1 MNLDRDAD
9 GLRRLLDHAVDAV
22 VGLYAS
28 VETRPVFPP
37 VTPDGL
43 RPTFDEPLPR
53 SGVGAEDLI
62 ARVEREVFDNSTLNI
77 SPRFLSYIMSGGT
90 HVGIAADLLT
100 SALNSNFGLWHVSPA
115 GTEIEL
121 RTVRWLAE
129 FIGYPPDCG
138 GTLLSGGSAADLHG
152 LATAVV
158 AKAPF
163 DVRDEGLRAGPPLTM
178 YVSAEGHSAL
188 DKSATLLGLG
198 RRHLR
203 KIPTHADFTID
214 VAALRDTIQRD
225 RAAGVHPICVV
236 GNAGTVN
243 TGAVDPLDALAD
255 VAAEENLWFHVDG
268 AYGAA
273 AARTALVGD
282 SFRGMDRADSVA
294 LDPHKWL
301 FVPFDAGGVLVRDPD
316 CLRAAFSLVPDYLR
330 QEGERYAPMEY
341 GFELSR
347 RLRALKVWMTF
358 LAYGADSLLAAI
370 EGNIRLMR
378 HMAELVEEDD
388 ALELAAPVPLSVV
401 CFRYRSSGSEDAVDR
416 VNRELVAAIEQD
428 GRVFIAGSTVR
439 GRPVLRAC
447 SVNHRLERA
456 HVELALEVVRDLGAR
471 ITEGPL

>member
-1 MNLDRDAD
+1 MNLDRDAE
-9 GLRRLLDHAVDAV
+9 GLRRLLDRAVDTV
-22 VGLYAS
+22 VALYQS
-28 VETRPVFPP
+28 VESRPVFPP
-37 VTPDGL
+37 VTPAGL
-43 RPTFDEPLPR
+43 APTFDEPLPR
-53 SGVGAEDLI
+53 TGVDAEGLI
-62 ARVEREVFDNSTLNI
+62 ERVNREVFANSTLNI

-121 RTVRWLAE
+121 RTLRWMAE
-129 FIGYPPDCG
+129 FIGYPADSG
-138 GTLLSGGSAADLHG
+138 GTFVSGGSAADLHG

-188 DKSATLLGLG
+188 DKSVTLLGLG

-203 KIPTHADFTID
+203 KIPTLEDFTID
-214 VAALRDTIQRD
+214 VAALRDAIQRD
-225 RAAGVHPICVV
+225 RAAGAHPICVI

-255 VAAEENLWFHVDG
+255 VAAEEDLWFHVDG

-273 AARTALVGD
+273 AAGTALVGGL
-282 SFRGMDRADSVA
+282 FRGLDRADSVA

-301 FVPFDAGGVLVRDPD
+301 FVPFGAGCVLVRDPER
-316 CLRAAFSLVPDYLR
+316 LRDAFSLVPDYLR
-330 QEGERYAPMEY
+330 QEGGRYAPMEY

-347 RLRALKVWMTF
+347 RVRALKVWMTF
-358 LAYGADSLLAAI
+358 VAYGVEALHDAIAD
-370 EGNIRLMR
+370 NIRTMR
-378 HMAELVEEDD
+378 HMADLVAQDD
-388 ALELAAPVPLSVV
+388 ALELVAPVPLSVV
-401 CFRYRSSGSEDAVDR
+401 CFRYRPAGSEETVDQ
-416 VNRELVAAIEQD
+416 VNRALVAAIEQD

-447 SVNHRLERA
+447 SVNHRLERR
-456 HVELALEVVRDLGAR
+456 HVALALDVVRELGAR
-471 ITEGPL
+471 AT